1 MIQIGTMSG
10 STKSLMV
17 NALDKLAKTIQNSA
31 DAKKGFAF
39 YRGVIYSYDDDTHI
53 SLLGSNIDGVSLIVK
68 LAFGDDGKAKG
79 DVKGFTDLSAI
90 SIEVG
95 NMLDALDRVNGLTVS
110 KIYFDFNENTDVGTS
125 KCFLYTD
132 LEEEGS
138 KVVMIETD
146 PQMVNNFMLSSMF
159 NICKGSLLSD
169 CFSDVY
175 NRLHNYKGS
184 ANEKAWFKSRG
195 ILVE

>member
-1 MIQIGTMSG
+1 MIQIGTMTG
-10 STKSLMV
+10 STKSMMV
-17 NALDKLAKTIQNSA
+17 NALDKLAKSIQNST
-31 DAKKGFAF
+31 DSKKGFAF
-39 YRGVIYSYDDDTHI
+39 YRGVVYSYDDDTHI
-53 SLLGSNIDGVSLIVK
+53 SLLGSNIDGVSSIVK
-68 LAFGDDGKAKG
+68 LAFGEDGSVKG
-79 DVKGFTDLSAI
+79 DVNGFVDLSVVR
-90 SIEVG
+90 EGVD
-95 NMLDALDRVNGLTVS
+95 NLLDVLSRVNGLTVS

-125 KCFLYTD
+125 KCFLYAD
-132 LEEEGS
+132 IEEEGS

-184 ANEKAWFKSRG
+184 ASEKAWFKSRG
-195 ILVE
+195 VLIE